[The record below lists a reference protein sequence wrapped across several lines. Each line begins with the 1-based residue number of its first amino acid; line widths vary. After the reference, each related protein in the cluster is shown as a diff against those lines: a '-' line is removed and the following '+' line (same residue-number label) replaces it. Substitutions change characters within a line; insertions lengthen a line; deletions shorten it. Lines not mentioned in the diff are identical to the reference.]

1 MKSIKALCSPALLYL
16 VLSVI
21 ALISMVTTLSLGSLA
36 VKGFFIFLWTWFLD
50 FLCRKGHTGI
60 SWFLVLLPFIF
71 MLLIFFFAM
80 DAMVMGTRGVDRE
93 GFLDCP
99 FGSHKVLK
107 RSDYWNNTPIDV
119 CYDTDQTTI
128 QPSSSTT
135 STSNKSLWGLGPM
148 WR

>member
-1 MKSIKALCSPALLYL
+1 MKSIKTLCSPALLYL

-71 MLLIFFFAM
+71 MLLIFFFTM
-80 DAMVMGTRGVDRE
+80 DAMVMGNRGGCRGV
-93 GFLDCP
+93 
-99 FGSHKVLK
+99 
-107 RSDYWNNTPIDV
+107 
-119 CYDTDQTTI
+119 
-128 QPSSSTT
+128 
-135 STSNKSLWGLGPM
+135 
-148 WR
+148 